1 MILGAI
7 AEAGGA
13 LLVISC
19 FMVCVE
25 LFSLILRFVLSVTLL
40 LLFVLVLSVSTF
52 ESDVD

>member
-13 LLVISC
+13 LVSISC
-19 FMVCVE
+19 FIVCVE
-25 LFSLILRFVLSVTLL
+25 LFSLIFRFVLSLTVL

>member
-19 FMVCVE
+19 FIVCVE
-25 LFSLILRFVLSVTLL
+25 LFSLIFRFVLSEVEVFSFL
-40 LLFVLVLSVSTF
+40 LVLSVFTL